1 MQKSNIKKNRSA
13 KLVKSSPSCRRRVS
27 LKLKE
32 ASCVSKDRIKHRSIE
47 IYLSLSDVLS
57 LNVLCKSRYKNIIYK
72 RKIVININA
81 RVSFFILKIFIF
93 LISKEKFFVI
103 YKNMLMQRK
112 HLI

>member
-72 RKIVININA
+72 EKLLLILMLELFYIEDFHIFNLRRKILCN
-81 RVSFFILKIFIF
+81 L
-93 LISKEKFFVI
+93 
-103 YKNMLMQRK
+103 
-112 HLI
+112 